1 MAADEAPPI
10 MKPDEL
16 TPETALSML
25 RSYALGKIQRRTR
38 EAMKPSQTD
47 VSEGALPEAP
57 PPPDQ
62 VPVDETLPIQNP
74 EDYQEEEA

>member
-1 MAADEAPPI
+1 
-10 MKPDEL
+10 
-16 TPETALSML
+16 
-25 RSYALGKIQRRTR
+25 
-38 EAMKPSQTD
+38 MKPSQTD

-74 EDYQEEEA
+74 EEYQEEEA